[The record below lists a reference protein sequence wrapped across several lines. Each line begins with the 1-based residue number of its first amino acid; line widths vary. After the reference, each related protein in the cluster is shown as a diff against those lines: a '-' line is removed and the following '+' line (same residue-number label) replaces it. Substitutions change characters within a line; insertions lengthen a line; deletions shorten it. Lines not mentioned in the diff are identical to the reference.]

1 MLDLFDKDVKPKL
14 ECLSKQWIHN
24 DLNNEN
30 LILDSGSLVGY
41 IDFGDMSYSYRIVDV
56 SVCLFYICNLVEVN
70 KYKNMIRYFL
80 LGYLSNCK
88 LNDTEID
95 LIYPLILKRL
105 THTVAISEYKYIY
118 VDPGNEYLLITSK
131 DTAPLMDHFLSKSG
145 ESEIKKAIKDAV
157 TASMHQ

>member
-30 LILDSGSLVGY
+30 LILESGSLVGY

-88 LNDTEID
+88 LNDTETD

-105 THTVAISEYKYIY
+105 THIQIFCT
-118 VDPGNEYLLITSK
+118 
-131 DTAPLMDHFLSKSG
+131 
-145 ESEIKKAIKDAV
+145 
-157 TASMHQ
+157 

>member
-30 LILDSGSLVGY
+30 LILESGSLVGY
-41 IDFGDMSYSYRIVDV
+41 IDFGDISYSYRIVDV

-70 KYKNMIRYFL
+70 KYKDMIRYFL

-105 THTVAISEYKYIY
+105 THTVAISEYTYRY

-131 DTAPLMDHFLSKSG
+131 HTAPLMNYFLSKSG
-145 ESEIKKAIKDAV
+145 ESEIKKAIKDAA
-157 TASMHQ
+157 TESMHQ